1 VQLSEFDYHLPE
13 TRIAQ
18 YPLTQRDASKLLVY
32 QSGNI
37 EHSQFT
43 DISEYLNEDD
53 LLIFNDTKVIP
64 ARMFFRRSSGARIEV
79 FLLDPVAPF
88 NNMEQMLKS
97 AGPAEWNCI
106 IGNLKKWKD
115 GETIFCELPEG
126 DVLEATLVDRNVGRV
141 RFNWPTGNFA
151 DILIRTGKIP
161 LPPYIDRQSEEL
173 DSDRYQTVYAEHDGA
188 VAAPTAGLHFTDRVI
203 TDLNVK
209 GVQIAHV
216 TLHVGAGTF
225 QPVKES
231 DVRKHNMHEEVFMVD
246 RSLIKS
252 LRSAKRRIA
261 TGTTSLR
268 AIESLYWMGV
278 KASTGAESVLEL
290 GQFEYEDLPGEIS
303 YEQALEFLDNHL
315 QHRGLEQARAST
327 AIMIMPGYKVRSISG
342 LITNF
347 HLPKSTLIMLIASW
361 VGNDW
366 RRIYQEALSNDYR
379 FLSYG
384 DSSLLLKEPE
394 SVV

>member
-1 VQLSEFDYHLPE
+1 MQLSDFDYHLPD

-18 YPLTQRDASKLLVY
+18 YPLKQRDASKLLIYKNGHVRHA
-32 QSGNI
+32 QFREI
-37 EHSQFT
+37 SQFVQK
-43 DISEYLNEDD
+43 ED

-79 FLLDPVAPF
+79 FLLDPLAPF
-88 NNMEQMLKS
+88 SNMEQMLKS
-97 AGPAEWNCI
+97 EGPVEWKCM

-115 GETIFCELPEG
+115 NETIHCELPDGE
-126 DVLEATLVDRNVGRV
+126 VLHATLMDRAAGKVKFSWLEG
-141 RFNWPTGNFA
+141 TFA

-161 LPPYIDRQSEEL
+161 LPPYIERQSEEL

-203 TDLNVK
+203 SELSSN
-209 GVQIAHV
+209 GIELAHV

-231 DVRKHNMHEEVFMVD
+231 DVRKHSMHEEVFMVD
-246 RSLIKS
+246 LGLIRSL
-252 LRSAKRRIA
+252 RNAKRRIA

-278 KASTGAESVLEL
+278 KALNGADNVLEL
-290 GQFEYEDLPGEIS
+290 GQFEHEELQGEIT
-303 YEQALEFLDNHL
+303 YEQALAALEEYLK
-315 QHRGLEQARAST
+315 HRNLEQTRAST
-327 AIMIMPGYKVRSISG
+327 AIMIMPGYQIRSISG

-361 VGNDW
+361 VGDDW
-366 RRIYQEALSNDYR
+366 RLIYEEALKNDYR

-384 DSSLLLKEPE
+384 DSSLLWNDA
-394 SVV
+394 

>member
-1 VQLSEFDYHLPE
+1 M
-13 TRIAQ
+13 
-18 YPLTQRDASKLLVY
+18 
-32 QSGNI
+32 
-37 EHSQFT
+37 HSQFA
-43 DISEYLNEDD
+43 DISKFLNQDD

-64 ARMFFRRSSGARIEV
+64 ARMFFKRSSGARIEV
-79 FLLDPVAPF
+79 FLLDPIAPF

-97 AGPAEWNCI
+97 EGPVEWNCI

-115 GETIFCELPEG
+115 GETILCELPDG
-126 DVLEATLVDRNVGRV
+126 DVLEATLVDRTAGRV
-141 RFNWPTGNFA
+141 RFSWPSGNFA
-151 DILIRTGKIP
+151 DILIRTGRIP

-203 TDLNVK
+203 SDLGTK

-246 RSLIKS
+246 RSLIQS
-252 LRSAKRRIA
+252 LRNAKRRIA

-278 KASTGAESVLEL
+278 KAATGAENVLEL
-290 GQFEYEDLPGEIS
+290 GQFEYEDLPGDMS
-303 YEQALEFLDNHL
+303 YGEALGVLDDYL
-315 QHRGLEQARAST
+315 KHRDLEQSRAST
-327 AIMIMPGYKVRSISG
+327 AIMIMPGYKIQSISG

-366 RRIYQEALSNDYR
+366 RRIYQEALDNGYR

-384 DSSLLLKEPE
+384 DSSLLF
-394 SVV
+394 

>member
-1 VQLSEFDYHLPE
+1 MQLSDFDYHLPD

-18 YPLTQRDASKLLVY
+18 YPLKQRDASKLLIYKNGHVRHA
-32 QSGNI
+32 QFREI
-37 EHSQFT
+37 SQFVQK
-43 DISEYLNEDD
+43 ED

-79 FLLDPVAPF
+79 FLLDPLAPF
-88 NNMEQMLKS
+88 SNMEQMLKS
-97 AGPAEWNCI
+97 EGPVEWKCM

-115 GETIFCELPEG
+115 NETIHCELPDGE
-126 DVLEATLVDRNVGRV
+126 VLHATLMDRAAGKVKFSWLEG
-141 RFNWPTGNFA
+141 TFA

-161 LPPYIDRQSEEL
+161 LPPYIERQSEEL

-203 TDLNVK
+203 SELSSN
-209 GVQIAHV
+209 GIELAHV

-231 DVRKHNMHEEVFMVD
+231 DVRKHSMHEEVFMVD
-246 RSLIKS
+246 LGLIRSL
-252 LRSAKRRIA
+252 RNAKRRIA

-278 KASTGAESVLEL
+278 KALNGADNVLEL
-290 GQFEYEDLPGEIS
+290 GQFEYEELQGEIT
-303 YEQALEFLDNHL
+303 YEQALAALEEYLK
-315 QHRGLEQARAST
+315 HRNLEQTRAST
-327 AIMIMPGYKVRSISG
+327 AIMIMPGYQIRSISG

-361 VGNDW
+361 VGDDW
-366 RRIYQEALSNDYR
+366 RLIYEEALKNDYR

-384 DSSLLLKEPE
+384 DSSLLWNDA
-394 SVV
+394 

>member
-1 VQLSEFDYHLPE
+1 VQLSDFDYHLPD

-18 YPLTQRDASKLLVY
+18 YPLKQRDASKLLIYKNGHVRHA
-32 QSGNI
+32 QFREI
-37 EHSQFT
+37 SQFVQK
-43 DISEYLNEDD
+43 ED

-79 FLLDPVAPF
+79 FLLDPLAPF
-88 NNMEQMLKS
+88 SNMEQMLKS
-97 AGPAEWNCI
+97 EGPVEWKCM

-115 GETIFCELPEG
+115 NETIHCELPDGE
-126 DVLEATLVDRNVGRV
+126 VLHATLMDRAAGKVKFSWLEG
-141 RFNWPTGNFA
+141 TFA

-161 LPPYIDRQSEEL
+161 LPPYIERQSEEL

-203 TDLNVK
+203 SELSSN
-209 GVQIAHV
+209 GIELAHV

-231 DVRKHNMHEEVFMVD
+231 DVRKHSMHEEVFMVD
-246 RSLIKS
+246 LGLIRSL
-252 LRSAKRRIA
+252 RNAKRRIA

-278 KASTGAESVLEL
+278 KALNGADNVLEL
-290 GQFEYEDLPGEIS
+290 GQFEYEELQGEIT
-303 YEQALEFLDNHL
+303 YEQALAALEEYLK
-315 QHRGLEQARAST
+315 HRNLEQTRAST
-327 AIMIMPGYKVRSISG
+327 AIMIMPGYQIRSISG

-361 VGNDW
+361 VGDDW
-366 RRIYQEALSNDYR
+366 RLIYEEALKNDYR

-384 DSSLLLKEPE
+384 DSSLLWNDA
-394 SVV
+394 

>member
-1 VQLSEFDYHLPE
+1 MQLSEFDYHLPE

-18 YPLTQRDASKLLVY
+18 YPLSQRDASKLLVY
-32 QSGNI
+32 QSGEI
-37 EHSQFT
+37 MHSQFA
-43 DISEYLNEDD
+43 DISKFLNQDD

-64 ARMFFRRSSGARIEV
+64 ARMFFKRSSGARIEV
-79 FLLDPVAPF
+79 FLLDPIAPF

-97 AGPAEWNCI
+97 EGPVEWNCI

-115 GETIFCELPEG
+115 GETILCELPDG
-126 DVLEATLVDRNVGRV
+126 DVLEATLVDRTAGRV
-141 RFNWPTGNFA
+141 RFSWPSGNFA
-151 DILIRTGKIP
+151 DILIRTGRIP

-203 TDLNVK
+203 SDLGTN

-246 RSLIKS
+246 RSLIQS
-252 LRSAKRRIA
+252 LRNAKRRIA

-268 AIESLYWMGV
+268 AIDSLYWMGV
-278 KASTGAESVLEL
+278 KAATGAENVLEL
-290 GQFEYEDLPGEIS
+290 GQFEYEDLPGDMS
-303 YEQALEFLDNHL
+303 YGEALGVLDDYL
-315 QHRGLEQARAST
+315 KHRDLEQSRAST
-327 AIMIMPGYKVRSISG
+327 AIMIMPGYKIRSISG

-366 RRIYQEALSNDYR
+366 RRIYQEALDNGYR

-384 DSSLLLKEPE
+384 DSSLLF
-394 SVV
+394 